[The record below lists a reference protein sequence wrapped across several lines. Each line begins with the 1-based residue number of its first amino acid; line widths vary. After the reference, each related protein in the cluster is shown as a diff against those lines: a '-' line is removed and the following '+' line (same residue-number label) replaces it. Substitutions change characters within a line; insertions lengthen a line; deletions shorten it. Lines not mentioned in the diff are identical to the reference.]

1 MRGLT
6 GTNAMGKKKKGKKK
20 VKKKKKSAGGANA
33 EGGELIPFPTAT
45 KTYARLRMSMVGWDH
60 AARLWPTDG
69 VLVETQ
75 STRLY
80 SLKKKIVARHG
91 NVNGL
96 KIWRDQVHD
105 DNLLWGDMRSLE
117 DLGIEGVLSE
127 GVPNSR
133 TAPSRPATTSSS
145 ISTEENEPT
154 SAEAGGTLNDKAT
167 DKGSSEEN
175 EAKREEGADGEH
187 DSRESAQSEDLP
199 VINLIYDFKPPKL
212 NDPLL
217 LTSPRC

>member
-1 MRGLT
+1 
-6 GTNAMGKKKKGKKK
+6 MGKKKKGKKK

-60 AARLWPTDG
+60 AARLWPVDG

-80 SLKKKIVARHG
+80 SVKKKIVARHG

-117 DLGIEGVLSE
+117 DLGIDGVLSE
-127 GVPNSR
+127 GVPKSR
-133 TAPSRPATTSSS
+133 TAPSRPATTSSA

-154 SAEAGGTLNDKAT
+154 SAGAGGALNDKAA
-167 DKGSSEEN
+167 DEGSSEKQN
-175 EAKREEGADGEH
+175 EANREEEGGGEQ
-187 DSRESAQSEDLP
+187 DSRATAQSEDIP
-199 VINLIYDFKPPKL
+199 VINLIYDFKPTKL